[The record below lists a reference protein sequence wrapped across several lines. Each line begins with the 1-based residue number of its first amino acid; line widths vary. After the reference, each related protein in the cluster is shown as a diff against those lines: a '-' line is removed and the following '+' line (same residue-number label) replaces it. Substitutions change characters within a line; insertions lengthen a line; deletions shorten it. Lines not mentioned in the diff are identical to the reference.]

1 MSLTKEELFK
11 LQNGSD
17 VRGVAIEGNGEAVTL
32 TEEAVN
38 RIAGA
43 FAIWLQKKCGKDLVK
58 IGVGHDSRLSADS
71 LSSAAL
77 AGAEAA
83 GAKVIS
89 CGLASTPSMF
99 MGTVY
104 EETAFDGS
112 IMITASHLPYNR
124 NGMKFFIQEGGLEKA
139 DITELLTLAANCPE
153 QAGKGEA
160 AEAIDLL
167 DIYAADLRRKI
178 EEGVGPA
185 KLGGFHI
192 VVDAS
197 NGAGGFF
204 ARSVLEP
211 LGANVDG
218 SQYLE
223 PDGNFPNHV
232 PNPESPEAME
242 SLRNAVLKNKADFG
256 LIFDPDVDR
265 MSAVLETGEEINR
278 DALIAMMAAIACKT
292 SPGGTIVTDSVTSDK
307 LTEFLEGS
315 LKCCHRRFKR
325 GYKNVINECKRL
337 NAEGTD
343 SPLAIE
349 TSGHGAFREN
359 YYLDDGCYMAV
370 KLIIAAV
377 NEKRSWG
384 NITSLIRN
392 LGKAKESREYR
403 MQITEA
409 DFKAHGQKV
418 LAAFEKEAAAKG
430 IFVVP
435 DSCEGVRLSFKE
447 TPSGWALLRS
457 SLHDPVLALNVEG
470 NGDGDC
476 DAILAQV
483 RELLGAGDGI
493 DMTNIK

>member
-1 MSLTKEELFK
+1 
-11 LQNGSD
+11 
-17 VRGVAIEGNGEAVTL
+17 
-32 TEEAVN
+32 
-38 RIAGA
+38 
-43 FAIWLQKKCGKDLVK
+43 
-58 IGVGHDSRLSADS
+58 
-71 LSSAAL
+71 
-77 AGAEAA
+77 
-83 GAKVIS
+83 
-89 CGLASTPSMF
+89 
-99 MGTVY
+99 
-104 EETAFDGS
+104 
-112 IMITASHLPYNR
+112 
-124 NGMKFFIQEGGLEKA
+124 
-139 DITELLTLAANCPE
+139 
-153 QAGKGEA
+153 
-160 AEAIDLL
+160 
-167 DIYAADLRRKI
+167 
-178 EEGVGPA
+178 
-185 KLGGFHI
+185 
-192 VVDAS
+192 
-197 NGAGGFF
+197 
-204 ARSVLEP
+204 
-211 LGANVDG
+211 
-218 SQYLE
+218 
-223 PDGNFPNHV
+223 
-232 PNPESPEAME
+232 
-242 SLRNAVLKNKADFG
+242 
-256 LIFDPDVDR
+256 